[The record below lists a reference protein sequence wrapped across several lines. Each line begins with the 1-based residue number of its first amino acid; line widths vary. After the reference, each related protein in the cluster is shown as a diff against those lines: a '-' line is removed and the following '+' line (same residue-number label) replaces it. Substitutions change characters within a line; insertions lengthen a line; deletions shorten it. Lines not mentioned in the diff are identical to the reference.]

1 MRLRDDVGEPE
12 RSLLR
17 RGLRLLGL
25 LVGLLAGRGLLA
37 GLLGVRGRVDGL
49 WGRVLDLAPPPVLES
64 ERVHGV
70 QSPVVLVAPAE
81 DDERFLLL
89 FGIIIQSD
97 RLGGDDGDVLVAF
110 AGVHLLD
117 GVELS
122 LDRGGVF
129 TFLLLA
135 LLALLLRLLLLL
147 LLGVSG
153 AVGGV
158 VGGVLGVF
166 GVVGRGVVGVLGV
179 VGILLLLADAARVLG
194 GRLLGLG
201 FLLLSRLG
209 LLLVLASLGEE
220 LPHRLGHVPILGH
233 ARDVDVVLGLV
244 PLVQLV
250 EGVAGHRA
258 SRAEVRG
265 PGLGLRF
272 GFSPEPGRGHEAT
285 LGDGLDLDVILGVV
299 PPREIVEGE
308 TADGLDAE
316 LGRDGLLGTDGLG
329 VLGVLGVLGLIII
342 RGFLL
347 ERVHPVSL
355 LRGFLGRLEARFAGA
370 LPLGVDAVEHGHLVD
385 VFEVVAVVPDAVSSV
400 EVRLVVARVEGVAR
414 GRELRYPRVGWRREV
429 AEHHPLLAAEAR
441 EHGRVRG
448 GVAAVDEAAVE

>member
-1 MRLRDDVGEPE
+1 M
-12 RSLLR
+12 
-17 RGLRLLGL
+17 
-25 LVGLLAGRGLLA
+25 
-37 GLLGVRGRVDGL
+37 
-49 WGRVLDLAPPPVLES
+49 
-64 ERVHGV
+64 
-70 QSPVVLVAPAE
+70 
-81 DDERFLLL
+81 
-89 FGIIIQSD
+89 
-97 RLGGDDGDVLVAF
+97 
-110 AGVHLLD
+110 LD

-179 VGILLLLADAARVLG
+179 VRILLLLADAARVLG

-201 FLLLSRLG
+201 FLLLRRLG

-233 ARDVDVVLGLV
+233 ARYVDVVLGLV

-250 EGVAGHRA
+250 EGLAGQLR
-258 SRAEVRG
+258 
-265 PGLGLRF
+265 LRF

-316 LGRDGLLGTDGLG
+316 LGRRGLLGTDGLG

-370 LPLGVDAVEHGHLVD
+370 LPLGVDAVEHCDLVD

-414 GRELRYPRVGWRREV
+414 GRELRDPRVGWRREV

>member
-1 MRLRDDVGEPE
+1 MR
-12 RSLLR
+12 
-17 RGLRLLGL
+17 
-25 LVGLLAGRGLLA
+25 
-37 GLLGVRGRVDGL
+37 
-49 WGRVLDLAPPPVLES
+49 
-64 ERVHGV
+64 
-70 QSPVVLVAPAE
+70 
-81 DDERFLLL
+81 
-89 FGIIIQSD
+89 
-97 RLGGDDGDVLVAF
+97 
-110 AGVHLLD
+110 
-117 GVELS
+117 
-122 LDRGGVF
+122 
-129 TFLLLA
+129 
-135 LLALLLRLLLLL
+135 
-147 LLGVSG
+147 
-153 AVGGV
+153 
-158 VGGVLGVF
+158 
-166 GVVGRGVVGVLGV
+166 
-179 VGILLLLADAARVLG
+179 ILLLLADAARVLG

-201 FLLLSRLG
+201 FLLLRRLG

-233 ARDVDVVLGLV
+233 ARDVDVILGLV

-250 EGVAGHRA
+250 EGLAGQLR
-258 SRAEVRG
+258 
-265 PGLGLRF
+265 LRF

-316 LGRDGLLGTDGLG
+316 LGRRGLLGTDGLG
-329 VLGVLGVLGLIII
+329 VGWALGLIII

-414 GRELRYPRVGWRREV
+414 GRELRDPRVGWRREV

>member
-1 MRLRDDVGEPE
+1 M
-12 RSLLR
+12 
-17 RGLRLLGL
+17 
-25 LVGLLAGRGLLA
+25 
-37 GLLGVRGRVDGL
+37 
-49 WGRVLDLAPPPVLES
+49 
-64 ERVHGV
+64 
-70 QSPVVLVAPAE
+70 
-81 DDERFLLL
+81 
-89 FGIIIQSD
+89 
-97 RLGGDDGDVLVAF
+97 LVAF
-110 AGVHLLD
+110 AGVHGLD
-117 GVELS
+117 RVELG

-166 GVVGRGVVGVLGV
+166 GVVGRGVVGGGV

-201 FLLLSRLG
+201 FLLLRRLS

-244 PLVQLV
+244 PLGQLV

-316 LGRDGLLGTDGLG
+316 LGRRGLLGSDGLG
-329 VLGVLGVLGLIII
+329 VLGVLGLII

-347 ERVHPVSL
+347 ERVHPVGL

-429 AEHHPLLAAEAR
+429 AEHHPLLAAETR

>member
-1 MRLRDDVGEPE
+1 M
-12 RSLLR
+12 
-17 RGLRLLGL
+17 
-25 LVGLLAGRGLLA
+25 
-37 GLLGVRGRVDGL
+37 
-49 WGRVLDLAPPPVLES
+49 
-64 ERVHGV
+64 
-70 QSPVVLVAPAE
+70 
-81 DDERFLLL
+81 
-89 FGIIIQSD
+89 
-97 RLGGDDGDVLVAF
+97 
-110 AGVHLLD
+110 LD

-166 GVVGRGVVGVLGV
+166 GVVGRGVVGGGV
-179 VGILLLLADAARVLG
+179 VRILLLLADAARVLG

-201 FLLLSRLG
+201 FLLLGRLG

-233 ARDVDVVLGLV
+233 ARDVDVILGLV

-250 EGVAGHRA
+250 EGLAGQLR
-258 SRAEVRG
+258 
-265 PGLGLRF
+265 LRF

-316 LGRDGLLGTDGLG
+316 LGRRGLLGTDGLG
-329 VLGVLGVLGLIII
+329 VGWALGLIII

-414 GRELRYPRVGWRREV
+414 GRELRDPRVGWRREV

>member
-1 MRLRDDVGEPE
+1 M
-12 RSLLR
+12 
-17 RGLRLLGL
+17 
-25 LVGLLAGRGLLA
+25 
-37 GLLGVRGRVDGL
+37 
-49 WGRVLDLAPPPVLES
+49 
-64 ERVHGV
+64 
-70 QSPVVLVAPAE
+70 
-81 DDERFLLL
+81 
-89 FGIIIQSD
+89 
-97 RLGGDDGDVLVAF
+97 
-110 AGVHLLD
+110 LD

-158 VGGVLGVF
+158 VGGVLGVL
-166 GVVGRGVVGVLGV
+166 GVVGRGVVGGGV
-179 VGILLLLADAARVLG
+179 VRILLLLADAARVLG

-201 FLLLSRLG
+201 FLLLGGLG

-233 ARDVDVVLGLV
+233 ARDVDVILGLV

-250 EGVAGHRA
+250 EGAAGQLR
-258 SRAEVRG
+258 
-265 PGLGLRF
+265 LRF

-316 LGRDGLLGTDGLG
+316 LGRRGLLGTDGLG
-329 VLGVLGVLGLIII
+329 VGWALGLIII

-414 GRELRYPRVGWRREV
+414 GRELRDPRVGWRREV

>member
-37 GLLGVRGRVDGL
+37 GLLGLRGRVDGL

-166 GVVGRGVVGVLGV
+166 GVVGRGVVGGGV
-179 VGILLLLADAARVLG
+179 VRILLLLADAARVLG

-201 FLLLSRLG
+201 FLLLGGLG

-233 ARDVDVVLGLV
+233 ARDVDVILGLV

-250 EGVAGHRA
+250 EGLAGQLR
-258 SRAEVRG
+258 
-265 PGLGLRF
+265 LRF

-316 LGRDGLLGTDGLG
+316 LGRRGLLGTDGLG
-329 VLGVLGVLGLIII
+329 VGWALGLIII

-414 GRELRYPRVGWRREV
+414 GRELRDPRVGWRREV